1 MTAPQPELL
10 KFAVVDV
17 ETTGGAG
24 DANRITEIGIAL
36 LDGDEQVGEFHSL
49 VDPGVPITPFVK
61 NLTGITDEMVSGA
74 PQFQALAERVAEML
88 DGRIFVAHNVQFDC
102 RMVRTELKRC
112 CVKFDPP
119 RLCTVKTSR
128 KFFPGLPSY
137 SLHNLTES
145 LGLSDFRHHRAMDD
159 TLACA
164 EILKLAYRKVGPERI
179 LKEVKNLSTPKKARV
194 LSPKV

>member
-1 MTAPQPELL
+1 ML

-17 ETTGGAG
+17 ETSGGAG
-24 DANRITEIGIAL
+24 DQNRITEIGIAL
-36 LDGDEQVGEFHSL
+36 LDGNEQVGEFHSL
-49 VDPGVPITPFVK
+49 VDPCVPITPFVQ
-61 NLTGITDEMVSGA
+61 NLTGITDEMVSGQ
-74 PQFQALAERVAEML
+74 PQFQAIAEKVAELL

-102 RMVRTELKRC
+102 KVVRTELKRC

-119 RLCTVKTSR
+119 RLCTVKLSR
-128 KFFPGLPSY
+128 KVFPGFPSY

-164 EILKLAYRKVGPERI
+164 EILKLAYNKIGPERL
-179 LKEVKNLSTPKKARV
+179 LKEVKNLSTPKKARITG
-194 LSPKV
+194 K

>member
-1 MTAPQPELL
+1 MTAPQEDML

-24 DANRITEIGIAL
+24 ESNRITEIGIVL
-36 LDGDEQVGEFHSL
+36 LDGMEQVGQFHSL

-61 NLTGITDEMVSGA
+61 NLTGITDEMVNGA
-74 PQFQALAERVAEML
+74 PQFSKIAEEVSGML
-88 DGRIFVAHNVQFDC
+88 EGRIFVAHNVQFDC
-102 RMVRTELKRC
+102 RMILTELKRC

-119 RLCTVKTSR
+119 RLCTVKISR
-128 KFFPGLPSY
+128 KIFPGLPSY
-137 SLHNLTES
+137 SLHNLTDS

-164 EILKLAYRKVGPERI
+164 EILKLAYNKVGPGKI
-179 LKEVKNLSTPKKARV
+179 LKEVKNLTKAKKANVVR
-194 LSPKV
+194 

>member
-1 MTAPQPELL
+1 MAAEQQEIL

-24 DANRITEIGIAL
+24 DLNRITEIGVAL
-36 LDGDEQVGEFHSL
+36 LDGNEQVGEYHSL
-49 VDPGVPITPFVK
+49 VDPGVPITPFVQA
-61 NLTGITDEMVSGA
+61 LTGITDEMVSGQ
-74 PQFQALAERVAEML
+74 PQFQAIAEKVAELL

-102 RMVRTELKRC
+102 KAIRTELKRC

-119 RLCTVKTSR
+119 RLCTVKLSR
-128 KFFPGLPSY
+128 KVFPGFPSY

-164 EILKLAYRKVGPERI
+164 EILKLAYNKIGPERL

-194 LSPKV
+194 TGR

>member
-1 MTAPQPELL
+1 MASEQQEIL

-17 ETTGGAG
+17 ETSGGAG
-24 DANRITEIGIAL
+24 DQNRITEIGIAL
-36 LDGDEQVGEFHSL
+36 FDGTEKVGEYHSL
-49 VDPGVPITPFVK
+49 VDPGVPITPFVQ
-61 NLTGITDEMVSGA
+61 NLTGITDEMVNGA
-74 PQFQALAERVAEML
+74 PQFSAIAEEVAALL

-102 RMVRTELKRC
+102 KAIRTALKRS

-119 RLCTVKTSR
+119 RLCTVKLSR
-128 KFFPGLPSY
+128 KVFPGFPSY

-164 EILKLAYRKVGPERI
+164 EILKLAYNKIGPEKI
-179 LKEVKNLSTPKKARV
+179 LKEVKNLSTPKKA
-194 LSPKV
+194 KVTGSK

>member
-1 MTAPQPELL
+1 MPMPQSDML

-24 DANRITEIGIAL
+24 DLNRITEIGIVL
-36 LDGDEQVGEFHSL
+36 LDGTEQVGEFHSL
-49 VDPGVPITPFVK
+49 VDPGVPITPFVQ

-74 PQFQALAERVAEML
+74 PQFQTLAEKVAEML

-119 RLCTVKTSR
+119 RLCTVKLSR
-128 KFFPGLPSY
+128 KVFPGFTSY

-145 LGLSDFRHHRAMDD
+145 LGLNDFRHHRAMDD

-164 EILKLAYRKVGPERI
+164 EILKLAYNKVGPEKI

-194 LSPKV
+194 LTQKV